1 MKGALPCVGKERE
14 GGLTKAG
21 ARRPALP
28 YRIATN
34 TFQASTSKFSLY
46 LLVAVSAVL
55 LMVLVAVGAWW
66 LKQRKMADRAGPRK
80 TIAVPPLHK
89 LNPRIPVAILP
100 LPPAP
105 ETATRLTHPP
115 PPRPP
120 PAAR

>member
-66 LKQRKMADRAGPRK
+66 LKQRKMAGGGVPRN
-80 TIAVPPLHK
+80 TNSV
-89 LNPRIPVAILP
+89 LP
-100 LPPAP
+100 LQKIN
-105 ETATRLTHPP
+105 TAITNGVIPIPLRTEISHTL
-115 PPRPP
+115 
-120 PAAR
+120 

>member
-14 GGLTKAG
+14 GGLTKTG

-66 LKQRKMADRAGPRK
+66 LKQRKMAGRGVAGN
-80 TIAVPPLHK
+80 TNAG
-89 LNPRIPVAILP
+89 A
-100 LPPAP
+100 
-105 ETATRLTHPP
+105 PP
-115 PPRPP
+115 PEKNSGIT
-120 PAAR
+120 AGVCTF